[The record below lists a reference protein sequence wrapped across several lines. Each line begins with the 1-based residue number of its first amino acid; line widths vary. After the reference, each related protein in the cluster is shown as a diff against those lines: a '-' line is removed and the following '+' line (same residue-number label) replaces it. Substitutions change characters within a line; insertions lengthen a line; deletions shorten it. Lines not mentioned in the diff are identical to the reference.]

1 MGEMLILHDRLYPYV
16 TSFPDISEY
25 KIKSYPEIPH
35 EEILAE
41 PSGIVD
47 IEKLVSMIKM
57 GTFPIPFKSKIPA
70 IVQIEDGANIN
81 NRGNVNAKN

>member
-1 MGEMLILHDRLYPYV
+1 MHDRLYPYV
-16 TSFPDISEY
+16 TYMPDISEY
-25 KIKSYPEIPH
+25 RLKSYPEIPRK
-35 EEILAE
+35 EILAE

-70 IVQIEDGANIN
+70 IVQIEDGVNIN